1 MCKKNQKFQLTEA
14 NCMFAKTNLCIKGLV
29 KKKYFREHDDPGH
42 KTYNVKHLDKTHK
55 GMK

>member
-1 MCKKNQKFQLTEA
+1 MTEA
-14 NCMFAKTNLCIKGLV
+14 NCMFAKTNLCIEGLV

-55 GMK
+55 GME